1 MDYQEILYSV
11 ADYVATIT
19 LNRPEKLNAWTLRM
33 ESEYRHAM
41 ADAEQR
47 DDVRVIVVTG
57 AGRGFCAGADMSLL
71 SGIQGGQIDLDEAAD
86 DNPSNPGA
94 GPDTREDFQKPYTF
108 PLAVRKPIIGA
119 INGHAIGLG
128 LVHATYCDIRF
139 ASDQAKFG
147 TAFSQRGLIAEHG
160 LGWMLPR
167 LIGVENALDLLYS
180 ARIIDAA
187 EAKAMGLV
195 SRVVPHEELLPRVY
209 EYAAHLAT
217 RCSPR
222 AMGII
227 KRQVYDSLMSDL
239 GPATDVAIREMM
251 ASFTTEDFA
260 EGVTS
265 FLEKRMPRFT
275 GK

>member
-1 MDYQEILYSV
+1 MDYQEILYSA
-11 ADYVATIT
+11 ADYIATIT
-19 LNRPEKLNAWTLRM
+19 LNRPDKLNAWTMRM
-33 ESEYRHAM
+33 EAEYRHAM

-71 SGIQGGQIDLDEAAD
+71 SSIQGGGDDLQEAQEDELAE
-86 DNPSNPGA
+86 PGS
-94 GPDTREDFQKPYTF
+94 GPDVREDFRKPYTF
-108 PLAVRKPIIGA
+108 PLGIHKPILA
-119 INGHAIGLG
+119 AVNGHAMGLG
-128 LVHATYCDIRF
+128 LVHAVYCDIRF
-139 ASDQAKFG
+139 ASDKAKFG

-167 LIGVENALDLLYS
+167 LIGPEKALDLLFS
-180 ARIIDAA
+180 ARIIEAQ

-195 SRVVPHEELLPRVY
+195 SRVIPHDELLTQTY
-209 EYAAHLAT
+209 EYAAHLAQQ
-217 RCSPR
+217 CSPR

-227 KRQVYDSLMSDL
+227 KRQVYDSLMADL
-239 GPATDVAIREMM
+239 GPSTDIAIKEMM
-251 ASFTTEDFA
+251 DSFGTEDFA

-265 FLEKRMPRFT
+265 FLEKRPPRFT